1 MCKNLPKP
9 VENSCTKKKLCR
21 FDFPKPESD
30 KTRIKTN
37 IDQRNTS
44 RFYVTRRQKT
54 DSMINAYNPH
64 ILKAWKANMDIQ
76 LVRNVY
82 GVAMYICTYICKSEP
97 EGLKSAIKKVLEQ
110 LPNNC
115 SQRKQIHAIG
125 STVLSHRQISAQEVA
140 FRMTNLP
147 LVESSVKTVFLNC
160 RKPQNRHKILKSKLE
175 RDQLDDDNEDVFE
188 TGLADYYCLRPQG
201 ELWEKMCITTFIS
214 WYLLCNSSRHDNHHQ
229 PCFQLQNLGKRIRQR
244 SHPARIRM
252 PKIGLHDDND
262 EYFYC
267 KLYCYFNLPVQHPK
281 SFYTSKSSYNPLS
294 ATRRDQLQSDY
305 SNLEYI
311 VIDEISMVSD
321 DMFHFV
327 HQRLEEIKKTKLHVQ
342 FIWKLFCYSFW

>member
-1 MCKNLPKP
+1 MCQQLYLMTQTQNSNIWYKNF
-9 VENSCTKKKLCR
+9 KLIITQSR
-21 FDFPKPESD
+21 AQTRMIFPNQNQTKPEL
-30 KTRIKTN
+30 RPIL
-37 IDQRNTS
+37 I
-44 RFYVTRRQKT
+44 RRQKT

-115 SQRKQIHAIG
+115 SQRKQIHGIG

-147 LVESSVKTVFLNC
+147 LIESSVKTVFLNC
-160 RKPQNRHKILKSKLE
+160 RKPQNRHKILKSKLK

-188 TGLADYYCLRPQG
+188 TGHADYYCLRPQG
-201 ELWEKMCITTFIS
+201 ELWENMCITTFIS
-214 WYLLCNSSRHDNHHQ
+214 WYLLCNSSRHNNHHQ
-229 PCFQLQNLGKRIRQR
+229 PSFQLQNLGKRIRQR
-244 SHPARIRM
+244 SHPACIRM

-262 EYFYC
+262 EYFYS
-267 KLYCYFNLPVQHPK
+267 KLYCYLPFR
-281 SFYTSKSSYNPLS
+281 SEM
-294 ATRRDQLQSDY
+294 D
-305 SNLEYI
+305 
-311 VIDEISMVSD
+311 
-321 DMFHFV
+321 
-327 HQRLEEIKKTKLHVQ
+327 
-342 FIWKLFCYSFW
+342 